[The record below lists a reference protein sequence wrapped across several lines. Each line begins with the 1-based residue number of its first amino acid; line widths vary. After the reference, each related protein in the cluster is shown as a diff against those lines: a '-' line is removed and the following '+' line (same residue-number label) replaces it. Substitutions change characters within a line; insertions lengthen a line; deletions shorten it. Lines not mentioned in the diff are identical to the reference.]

1 MSTLYLIRHG
11 QASFGIQNY
20 DKLSERGVLQSRVFA
35 EHILKNNIQF
45 SACYTGAMTRHKET
59 LVPLI
64 NLYGGK
70 GSASP
75 PVGIIEEFNEYD
87 WLHVITEIFPQ
98 LMKED
103 PSLNW
108 DMKKILGD
116 KKTFQ
121 RIFETAILRW
131 VSGNYSSTSLSKWED
146 FLSRVHRGIER
157 IMKKHGSG
165 EHVAVFTSGGPISA
179 VLQKVLNLSNE
190 DTVRISWLV
199 VNASV
204 TRFKFTHDRITL
216 FTFNE
221 HSFLEEYAGDNL
233 VTFR

>member
-20 DKLSERGVLQSRVFA
+20 DKLSERGVLQSRVLA
-35 EHILKNNIQF
+35 DHILKYNTQF

-59 LVPLI
+59 LPPLL
-64 NLYGGK
+64 NLYDEK
-70 GSASP
+70 GSVSP
-75 PVGIIEEFNEYD
+75 PVGVIEEFNEYD

-103 PSLNW
+103 PSLKW
-108 DMKKILGD
+108 DMAKILGD

-121 RIFETAILRW
+121 RIFETALLRW
-131 VSGNYSSTSLSKWED
+131 VSGNYTSTSLPKWEE

-157 IMKKHGSG
+157 IMKNHGTG
-165 EHVAVFTSGGPISA
+165 ENIAVFTSGGPIAA
-179 VLQKVLNLSNE
+179 VLQKVLNLSYE
-190 DTVRISWLV
+190 DTVRISWLI
-199 VNASV
+199 VNASI

-221 HSFLEEYAGDNL
+221 HSYLEQYTDDNL